1 MILCEVLQVLIM
13 GGDDAK
19 GLLLP
24 ELFQH
29 GFSDGTSDGGLSTAA
44 ELIDEQQTLS
54 VRLFHHLL
62 HVHQVGRV
70 GREVVLDAL
79 LVANVDQDMLEES
92 CGTAIADGNGQTTL
106 KHILQ

>member
-1 MILCEVLQVLIM
+1 MARI
-13 GGDDAK
+13 
-19 GLLLP
+19 
-24 ELFQH
+24 
-29 GFSDGTSDGGLSTAA
+29 
-44 ELIDEQQTLS
+44 
-54 VRLFHHLL
+54 
-62 HVHQVGRV
+62 